1 MQTRNRPIIFVAHS
15 LGGIVVKSAL
25 IHSAAAGQGALEEHR
40 SVKVSTHGIV
50 FMGTPHAGGNGVH
63 IGTLLLN
70 VASIFVKAD
79 DRILQHLERDSE
91 WLQQQLGQ
99 YAQVERGI
107 VTKFA
112 YEMYPTPL
120 ALGKTL
126 MIVPKVSAVMLVIAD
141 AEPIAIPADH
151 LRMVKF
157 ASKEDE
163 GFEKISG
170 YLQIMAEEAPDVT
183 AGRWGAEENTRGNNG
198 LFFTAQHIENFS
210 MVFGLPGAPEI
221 NQFVGRV
228 DELAQI
234 KHILQIA
241 EQHPERAERKVA
253 ILHGLGGIGK
263 TQLAITFAKQHRS
276 YYSAVF
282 WLNGQTED
290 TLKRG
295 FVEMAR
301 RLYHEH
307 PDSVPLRSAATSEDV
322 DKIVASTNRWFSTR
336 GNTKW
341 MLIFDNVDNPKFPG
355 HHDPQAYDLKAY
367 FPDADQGSIIVTT
380 RSSQLENI
388 GEVVSVKKFQ
398 DVQDSFAILANTSRR
413 QHIDQDLTARELI
426 DELDGLPLALATA
439 GAYLKQTPST
449 TFSKYLDHY
458 RRSWRKLLQTSPQ
471 ASSYDRALYSTWDL
485 SFNLIQNRN
494 ESAAKL
500 LTLWAY
506 FNNQDLW
513 LGLLSPGIKIGPD
526 WFSKLVADE
535 LDFNEA
541 IRVLCDH
548 ALVEFQDTS
557 SGYGMH
563 SCVHAWT
570 RHVLNKEPD
579 FSMARLAL
587 RCVAFTVP
595 ATTAADYWVLQRR
608 LIPHANRCL
617 DSVQD
622 GLCLRSMETEIDSYA
637 LSNLGVLYKAQGK
650 LAEAEVM
657 YQQALTG
664 YEKML
669 GPEHKSRLDT
679 INDLGNLYAN
689 QGKLMKAE
697 VMYQQALTGYK
708 VLGPEH
714 ASTLDIVNNLGGL
727 YMEQGKLAEA
737 EVMYQQALRGYEKVW
752 GLKHKSTLKTVNNLG
767 NLYMCQGKLM
777 KAEIM
782 YQQALTGYE
791 KVYGPEH
798 TWTLKTVNNL
808 GHLYRIQGKLVK
820 AEIMIQRALVGMQ
833 NAQGLEHTSTLKII
847 HNLGSLYITQ
857 GKLLKAEAMY
867 QQALTGYEKVCGSE
881 HTSTLDT
888 VINLGNLYEDQG
900 KLVEAEAMYRQAL
913 KGREKVL
920 GPGHT
925 STLQTVNNLGVLY
938 MKQDKL
944 TEVEAMFQQALIGF
958 EKMLGPEHPSTLNTI
973 NNLGVLYETQD
984 KLMKAEVMYQQ
995 ALKGREKVL
1004 GPGHTSTLQTVNNL
1018 GVLYMK
1024 QDKLTEVEAMFQQA
1038 LIGFEKM
1045 LGPEHPSTLNTINNL
1060 GVLYESQ
1067 DKLMKAE
1074 VMYQQALKGREKVLG
1089 LKHPAT
1095 LQTVKNLGHLY
1106 KTQGKLVEAEAMYRR
1121 ARAENP

>member
-449 TFSKYLDHY
+449 TFSQYLDHY

-485 SFNLIQNRN
+485 SFNLIRNRN

-513 LGLLSPGIKIGPD
+513 FGLLSSGIYNGPD
-526 WFSKLVADE
+526 WFSKLVAEE

-587 RCVAFTVP
+587 HCVAFTVQDD
-595 ATTAADYWVLQRR
+595 TVADYWVRQRR

-617 DSVQD
+617 ESVQD
-622 GLCLRSMETEIDSYA
+622 GLCLRSMGTEIDSNA
-637 LSNLGVLYKAQGK
+637 LFNLGMLYRPQGK

-669 GPEHKSRLDT
+669 GPEHKSTLDT
-679 INDLGNLYAN
+679 INDLGLLYMDQGKVSEAEVMYQQALTGYKKVLGPEHTSTLYTINNLGILYADQGELTEAEVMFQQALIGKEKAWGSEHTSKLNTINNLGILYQTQGKLVKAEIMYQQALTGYEKTWGPGHTSTLDTINNLGVLYVNQGKLTEAEAMYQQALTGKKKAWGSEHRSTLDTIYNLGNLYMD

-697 VMYQQALTGYK
+697 VMYQQALTGKEK
-708 VLGPEH
+708 VLGLEH
-714 ASTLDIVNNLGGL
+714 KSTLDMVNNLGVL
-727 YMEQGKLAEA
+727 YVHQGKLVKA
-737 EVMYQQALRGYEKVW
+737 EVMYQQALKGKEKAW
-752 GLKHKSTLKTVNNLG
+752 GLKHPSTLDTVNNLG
-767 NLYMCQGKLM
+767 NLY
-777 KAEIM
+777 
-782 YQQALTGYE
+782 
-791 KVYGPEH
+791 VH
-798 TWTLKTVNNL
+798 
-808 GHLYRIQGKLVK
+808 
-820 AEIMIQRALVGMQ
+820 
-833 NAQGLEHTSTLKII
+833 
-847 HNLGSLYITQ
+847 
-857 GKLLKAEAMY
+857 
-867 QQALTGYEKVCGSE
+867 
-881 HTSTLDT
+881 
-888 VINLGNLYEDQG
+888 QG
-900 KLVEAEAMYRQAL
+900 KLVEA
-913 KGREKVL
+913 
-920 GPGHT
+920 
-925 STLQTVNNLGVLY
+925 
-938 MKQDKL
+938 
-944 TEVEAMFQQALIGF
+944 EAMFQQALIGF
-958 EKMLGPEHPSTLNTI
+958 EKMLGPEHPSTL
-973 NNLGVLYETQD
+973 Q
-984 KLMKAEVMYQQ
+984 M
-995 ALKGREKVL
+995 
-1004 GPGHTSTLQTVNNL
+1004 VNNL
-1018 GVLYMK
+1018 GSLY
-1024 QDKLTEVEAMFQQA
+1024 V
-1038 LIGFEKM
+1038 
-1045 LGPEHPSTLNTINNL
+1045 H
-1060 GVLYESQ
+1060 
-1067 DKLMKAE
+1067 
-1074 VMYQQALKGREKVLG
+1074 
-1089 LKHPAT
+1089 
-1095 LQTVKNLGHLY
+1095 
-1106 KTQGKLVEAEAMYRR
+1106 QGKLVEAEAMYRR